1 MLRKAKVNMEYP
13 GNIPIY
19 PGNVSGG
26 PGNLCVGQGNMYLD
40 IKTDCTDPENV

>member
-1 MLRKAKVNMEYP
+1 MTMHEAYLVA
-13 GNIPIY
+13 PIY

-26 PGNLCVGQGNMYLD
+26 PENLSVGQGNMYLG